1 MTDEERIKKAYD
13 LGFQYEKEYYGCSQ
27 CTVAA
32 VSDAL
37 EARND
42 FIFKAASG
50 FAGGMGSLG
59 LGPCGGYTGGAMIIS
74 AFFGRVRERFD
85 DDVENR
91 RCSYRL
97 VRLLC
102 DRFVDTYGSF
112 ECREVQRS
120 IFGRSFNL
128 LDPEQRELFEKEGGH
143 EDKCPAVVGNA
154 AAWTCELI
162 LEEMKKRG
170 MVLDH
175 FRFLRQIASGL
186 Y

>member
-37 EARND
+37 A
-42 FIFKAASG
+42 
-50 FAGGMGSLG
+50 GMGSLG
-59 LGPCGGYTGGAMIIS
+59 SGPCGGYTGGAMMVS

-102 DRFVDTYGSF
+102 DRFTGAYGSF
-112 ECREVQRS
+112 VCEKVQQS
-120 IFGRSFNL
+120 IFGRSFNI
-128 LDPEQRELFEKEGGH
+128 LDPEQRALLEKAGGH
-143 EDKCPAVVGNA
+143 TDKCPSVVGNA
-154 AAWTCELI
+154 AAWTCEI
-162 LEEMKKRG
+162 IIEEMRKRG
-170 MVLDH
+170 MDLEH
-175 FRFLRQIASGL
+175 FGFLRQIASGL